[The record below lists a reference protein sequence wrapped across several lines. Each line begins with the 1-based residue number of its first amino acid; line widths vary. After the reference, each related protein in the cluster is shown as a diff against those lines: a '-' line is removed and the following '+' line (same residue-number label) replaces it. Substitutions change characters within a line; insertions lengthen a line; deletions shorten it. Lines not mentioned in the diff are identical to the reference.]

1 MFYGKS
7 WRSKVDNKTGDN
19 ILSNGQVYNDESKIK
34 MDGASTIKDEESK
47 KSKFLKLKESGNE
60 LVKKVNIS

>member
-19 ILSNGQVYNDESKIK
+19 ILSNDQVYNDESKIK